1 MKEETKN
8 LIVWIKKQ
16 INLAKEN
23 CIEPAHKDCY
33 PEYEADYEKA
43 MNFLDSLP
51 EIEKHLC
58 QGGYIQDKNGIPCCN
73 GDKVLYN
80 GQKATLFW
88 SVAYSRFFVKL
99 DNFIGDPTKVFFRKD
114 IEKVVEK
121 DGL

>member
-1 MKEETKN
+1 MKQETKN
-8 LIVWIKKQ
+8 LIAWIKTLLKR
-16 INLAKEN
+16 
-23 CIEPAHKDCY
+23 
-33 PEYEADYEKA
+33 EKA
-43 MNFLDSLP
+43 SHIYADEKTVETDCDRAIKFLDSLP

-58 QGGYIQDKNGIPCCN
+58 QGGYIQDKNGIPCCD

-88 SVAYSRFFVKL
+88 SVAYSRFFIKL
-99 DNFIGDPTKVFFRKD
+99 DDFIGDPTTAFFRKD